1 MKGVKHI
8 NAALHT
14 LMHHI
19 LNKMMNVMERE
30 ERDVT
35 FPWKRVRLVSTQ
47 FY

>member
-19 LNKMMNVMERE
+19 LNKLMNVMERG

-35 FPWKRVRLVSTQ
+35 ISQKRVRLVSTQ
-47 FY
+47 F